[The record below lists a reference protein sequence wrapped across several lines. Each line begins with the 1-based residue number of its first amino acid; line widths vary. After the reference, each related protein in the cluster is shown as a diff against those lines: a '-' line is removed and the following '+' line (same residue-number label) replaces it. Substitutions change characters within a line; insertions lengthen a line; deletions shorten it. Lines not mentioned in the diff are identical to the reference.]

1 MIIISLIYQF
11 QTKQYKSLTYMYD
24 VELYHNGA
32 SQITIQHCQKEKLV
46 SKNLSNINNNIFN
59 NI

>member
-11 QTKQYKSLTYMYD
+11 QLNSTKSPTYMYN

-46 SKNLSNINNNIFN
+46 SKT
-59 NI
+59 

>member
-11 QTKQYKSLTYMYD
+11 QTINSTKSLTNMYD

-46 SKNLSNINNNIFN
+46 SKT
-59 NI
+59 

>member
-11 QTKQYKSLTYMYD
+11 QTKQYKLKSLTYMYD

-46 SKNLSNINNNIFN
+46 SKT
-59 NI
+59 